1 MARGRVLRS
10 APIGVLATAAVAL
23 CAVTVA
29 FSLAAAPSG
38 DRALATVVHGL
49 MVAVPAGVGLAV
61 LRRRPGD
68 RFALLLL
75 ASTLLMSVTTAAV
88 SNDSLAY
95 SIGRIAVWLAGAR
108 APVPFASLPWRPP

>member
-29 FSLAAAPSG
+29 FSLAAAPAG

-61 LRRRPGD
+61 LRRRAGD
-68 RFALLLL
+68 RLALVLL
-75 ASTLLMSVTTAAV
+75 ASALLSSGTTAAL
-88 SNDSLAY
+88 SDDSVLY
-95 SIGRIAVWLAGAR
+95 SVGRIAVWIVEPAFLY
-108 APVPFASLPWRPP
+108 L